1 MAHLPHCKWHVQ
13 WPWEGSQL
21 SPTGCDWGLQEELK
35 YTKYILYHLVMP
47 MHGSLWLSVIALSLP
62 TPEKTIINL
71 SIWEKSVIH
80 LSELHTWVH
89 ILDPAPYLFI
99 MSFTNQGCKKA
110 SAAPLLDKSYWN
122 ILKPMAVGLANMLN
136 TVHPGS

>member
-1 MAHLPHCKWHVQ
+1 M
-13 WPWEGSQL
+13 WPIEGSQL
-21 SPTGCDWGLQEELK
+21 SPKGCDRGLQEELK

-80 LSELHTWVH
+80 LSELHTWVY
-89 ILDPAPYLFI
+89 ILDPAGPVPFHHVFHQPGLQEGI
-99 MSFTNQGCKKA
+99 GSP
-110 SAAPLLDKSYWN
+110 AA
-122 ILKPMAVGLANMLN
+122 
-136 TVHPGS
+136 